1 MLQRYAHSATAIA
14 LVPGLTEVTI
24 FGGSP
29 QFNPKNSD
37 DDEPKIAETIVMTFG
52 EFWIN
57 TSKNI
62 QLTCSVPA
70 KYLILIYIYMHI
82 MMLFF
87 FRIHRMCREVSGDIL
102 YKSMEISVCSQQ

>member
-1 MLQRYAHSATAIA
+1 MLKRYAHSATAIA

-52 EFWIN
+52 EF
-57 TSKNI
+57 
-62 QLTCSVPA
+62 
-70 KYLILIYIYMHI
+70 
-82 MMLFF
+82 
-87 FRIHRMCREVSGDIL
+87 
-102 YKSMEISVCSQQ
+102 